1 MDTLRIV
8 EPLVSLLID
17 IAVKGTVLLM
27 LALFDADVETL
38 VSGDA
43 TRRLVT
49 DD

>member
-8 EPLVSLLID
+8 EPFVSFLID
-17 IAVKGTVLLM
+17 FANKGTILLM
-27 LALFDADVETL
+27 LPLFDADVETL